1 MSSMEVTTRWTL
13 VTALAPIAWGTNYYV
28 TRELLPADAA
38 LWGAA
43 IRALPA
49 GLLLLLVG
57 RSLPRGSWWWRS
69 AVLGALN
76 VGAFFALIY
85 VAAQLLPTSI
95 ASTIMAASPVALMLM
110 AWALVAER
118 PRLVP
123 LAGAFV
129 GIAGVAVMLLGGGG
143 TVEPRGVAASVSAM
157 VMSSAGY
164 VLAKRWSG
172 GVDLLASTSWQLV
185 AGGLLL
191 LVPAVVVEGAPPALD
206 LGAALGFVY
215 VSVVCTAV
223 AFAAWFGGLRR
234 LPASTVGLVGLLNPV
249 TGVLLGIGVAG
260 EALTWRQVLGMAL
273 VLVAIL
279 TPRARAGRC
288 SPSRRA
294 ARRTAAGTR
303 ARLPS
308 CPSPTA
314 GSLRTAAVRPSR
326 P

>member
-1 MSSMEVTTRWTL
+1 MEATWRWTL
-13 VTALAPIAWGTNYYV
+13 ITAIAPVAWGTNYYV
-28 TRELLPADAA
+28 TRELLPHDAA

-49 GLLLLLVG
+49 GLLLMLVR
-57 RSLPRGSWWWRS
+57 RSLPRGPWWWRS
-69 AVLGALN
+69 AVLGSLN

-95 ASTIMAASPVALMLM
+95 ASTIMAASPVALILM
-110 AWALVAER
+110 ALALVSER
-118 PRLVP
+118 PRVMP

-129 GIAGVAVMLLGGGG
+129 GILGVAVMLLGGGG
-143 TVEPRGVAASVSAM
+143 PVEPLGVAASVSAL

-191 LVPAVVVEGAPPALD
+191 VAPAVVVEGAPPSVGA
-206 LGAALGFVY
+206 GAALGFAY
-215 VSVVCTAV
+215 VSLVCTAL
-223 AFAAWFGGLRR
+223 AFAAWFGGLRN

-249 TGVLLGIGVAG
+249 TGVLLGTLAAG
-260 EALTWRQVLGMAL
+260 EVLTWRQALGMAL

-294 ARRTAAGTR
+294 ARRTAAGSP
-303 ARLPS
+303 ARRPS

-314 GSLRTAAVRPSR
+314 GCHRTAVVPPSR